1 MRNGVCPSEFAEWKL
16 QAIDKISNYIERA
29 YGSEFITKDG
39 RIKLCNEKHTFYEQ
53 GIGLR
58 GVKVSRD
65 RFPRLSTPFRIIFH

>member
-39 RIKLCNEKHTFYEQ
+39 RIKLCNEKHTFYE
-53 GIGLR
+53 
-58 GVKVSRD
+58 
-65 RFPRLSTPFRIIFH
+65 